1 MTYREIAAFLST
13 DGDIFGDMRIEAI
26 MDTVEEETGI
36 YPDWDEI
43 PPDWLL
49 AEYGIS
55 KRRLEAAEQP
65 A

>member
-1 MTYREIAAFLST
+1 MTYREIAALLSE

-49 AEYGIS
+49 AENGIS
-55 KRRLEAAEQP
+55 KRKLEKAEQS

>member
-1 MTYREIAAFLST
+1 MTYREIAEALAGA
-13 DGDIFGDMRIEAI
+13 GDSLGDMRICSV
-26 MDTVEEETGI
+26 MDAVMKETGI

-49 AEYGIS
+49 AENGIS
-55 KRRLEAAEQP
+55 KRKLEKAEQS